1 MGDFNIPSRKGA
13 LFEAITSKGLSIPK
27 ALQNLEFGSDLAKGK
42 RYDQILHFPNY
53 PDNFTNLGGVLD
65 FYQGD
70 SEPLFPGLGK
80 DKFTFQV
87 SDHLPLWMQMNTDID
102 GAQLDQIIRARSKR
116 KPR

>member
-1 MGDFNIPSRKGA
+1 MTPEPVSLEWFARSINAVLAAS
-13 LFEAITSKGLSIPK
+13 GLYT
-27 ALQNLEFGSDLAKGK
+27 SDLRA
-42 RYDQILHFPNY
+42 RQSSRATLSLLVY
-53 PDNFTNLGGVLD
+53 VLD

-80 DKFTFQV
+80 AKFTFQL

-102 GAQLDQIIRARSKR
+102 GVQLDQIIRTRSVR